1 MFSVFVQYLFLLS
14 AYPLARWVLP
24 RIQSRQKAL
33 VFHITIG
40 LAACSLLYKT
50 RLVYA
55 FVMIAIGY
63 LILDKNPYTVFCIA
77 FFMNTAVHFIQ
88 LCFPVSV
95 RVKNLTKMIF
105 FKIVATSFNL
115 ADGKNVNQNKLTKR
129 QKTCQLQK
137 KPTFLEWFGYCITPF
152 GALSPSFYE
161 FRIFEYILDVGKNT
175 QKVSEKS
182 HQKAIDCLKRSFI
195 HFTIYYVFR
204 HYFTLKF
211 YKSEFFLSLNI
222 IFRILYVLVLGIIV
236 FSRDFMFW
244 KVVDASL
251 FAVGIEDSGLL
262 SEDEFSSLTIE
273 NLLSKRTIKEW
284 SSAFNH
290 TNELFWKNYLTSR
303 ANGSGLSQE
312 IINYIAFVCK
322 PVYKGLCGGFL
333 LGAFEKKLFV
343 AAEKVLHKFA
353 PKYTKTFWPE
363 YIFTQVF
370 MVLNRSSM
378 RFTTTYSFFYVNYVI
393 YFIFWF
399 IAAAMVLAD
408 KFLLK
413 QDDSVQNEKKEKE
426 DDQQHVKKD

>member
-1 MFSVFVQYLFLLS
+1 M
-14 AYPLARWVLP
+14 
-24 RIQSRQKAL
+24 
-33 VFHITIG
+33 
-40 LAACSLLYKT
+40 
-50 RLVYA
+50 
-55 FVMIAIGY
+55 
-63 LILDKNPYTVFCIA
+63 
-77 FFMNTAVHFIQ
+77 
-88 LCFPVSV
+88 
-95 RVKNLTKMIF
+95 
-105 FKIVATSFNL
+105 
-115 ADGKNVNQNKLTKR
+115 
-129 QKTCQLQK
+129 
-137 KPTFLEWFGYCITPF
+137 
-152 GALSPSFYE
+152 
-161 FRIFEYILDVGKNT
+161 
-175 QKVSEKS
+175 
-182 HQKAIDCLKRSFI
+182 
-195 HFTIYYVFR
+195 
-204 HYFTLKF
+204 
-211 YKSEFFLSLNI
+211 
-222 IFRILYVLVLGIIV
+222 
-236 FSRDFMFW
+236 
-244 KVVDASL
+244 
-251 FAVGIEDSGLL
+251 
-262 SEDEFSSLTIE
+262 
-273 NLLSKRTIKEW
+273 SKRTIKEW